1 MPRKHRSAP
10 KPCERCGGEKLP
22 GQGQRYCADCHE
34 LAQWATARKRK
45 TRVVKSRQ
53 PCVDCGGIKEPGH
66 GRRVCLRCAKR
77 RRGQRRCLHCRV
89 AIEVPRRLCPS
100 CKAEALAKRRRFD
113 NERNKRYRATHPK
126 PKRKPLTK
134 AQNEDRHFNYRQR
147 EGENGGR
154 RTLSQAEYVKRYGT
168 GTSKTAVVPVGPLVA
183 PLAAYM
189 AEVPE
194 TAAAE
199 IANTSPRRIAQILK
213 GEGVVSV
220 ITADKLCVLLG
231 LPFSLLYG
239 EI

>member
-113 NERNKRYRATHPK
+113 NERNKRYRATHPR
-126 PKRKPLTK
+126 PNRKPLTP
-134 AQNEDRHFNYRQR
+134 AQKEDRHFDYRHR
-147 EGENGGR
+147 NGESGGR
-154 RTLSQAEYVKRYGT
+154 RVLSQETYDKRYGN
-168 GTSKTAVVPVGPLVA
+168 GKSKRGSLPVGPILGLLEDVDGDV
-183 PLAAYM
+183 LARM
-189 AEVPE
+189 CETLHVHPDRLRKAE
-194 TAAAE
+194 
-199 IANTSPRRIAQILK
+199 RIS
-213 GEGVVSV
+213 VV
-220 ITADKLCVLLG
+220 TADRICVYLG
-231 LPFSLLYG
+231 MPMSLVFR
-239 EI
+239 